1 MLAPTIKMQRFLPLV
16 RRSIRP
22 VMVLIGAALNID
34 IRSSGHGV
42 ETRGA
47 VRARIVAGRFSVVR
61 AVGGIDLSRDRLRN
75 SRFES
80 CLT

>member
-1 MLAPTIKMQRFLPLV
+1 MLAPTIRCNVFCLLCAAASARLV
-16 RRSIRP
+16 
-22 VMVLIGAALNID
+22 LLGAALNID